1 MAVQSRRE
9 TLEGLSLC
17 RIRNNSLLWFMFKQP
32 ELRLYETSQMLQ
44 WPALWMLGH
53 CHSVLLQRWSS
64 KQPWGLAG
72 GVTDSP
78 CVYYSAVLLGVRFIS
93 ALFNHSYTPWHANRA
108 TTKWIGQKVKIKGDR
123 WWGAGDN
130 RGPSLEAGTHNL
142 QPSAEDAAVTLQDIR
157 SCCKR
162 RMTTAWKQQRS
173 LHVLF
178 FPDISKKMGST
189 WGFEP
194 FVIFIVSVLINDHPL

>member
-1 MAVQSRRE
+1 MKPVRCCTDLHSGCWATVTASFYKDEAPSSPEVWQ
-9 TLEGLSLC
+9 GGDGFSLC
-17 RIRNNSLLWFMFKQP
+17 LLFCSSARCQVYFCALQSQLHPVTRKPRNNKVNRP
-32 ELRLYETSQMLQ
+32 E
-44 WPALWMLGH
+44 
-53 CHSVLLQRWSS
+53 S
-64 KQPWGLAG
+64 KNK
-72 GVTDSP
+72 
-78 CVYYSAVLLGVRFIS
+78 R
-93 ALFNHSYTPWHANRA
+93 
-108 TTKWIGQKVKIKGDR
+108 DR

-130 RGPSLEAGTHNL
+130 RGLSLEAGTHNL